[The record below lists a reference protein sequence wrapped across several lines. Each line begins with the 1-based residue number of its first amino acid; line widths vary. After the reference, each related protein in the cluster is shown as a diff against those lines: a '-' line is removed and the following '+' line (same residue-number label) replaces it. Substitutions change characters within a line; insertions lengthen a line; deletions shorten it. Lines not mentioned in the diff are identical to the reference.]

1 MKNKMTLSK
10 VIIYLIL
17 VVLAAIFVLPMLLV
31 VIVSFTDEFAIGMN
45 GYSFFPEAWSLDAYS
60 RLFYPGS
67 NVYQSYAVTIFITIV
82 GTVSAVV
89 ITYLVAYPL
98 ANKQVKYRNGIAL
111 FFFITTVFNAGLVP
125 WYLMCRTLG
134 LYDNIFALIIPSMI
148 FSPFNMFLMRN
159 YIATIPN
166 SLMESARIDGA
177 SEVRIAFQ
185 IFLPLSKPILATIAL
200 FCGIGYWNS
209 WYNAVMLLNDADLYP
224 LQMLLFR
231 IQSDIRMLT
240 DLASAGGTDRTFVP
254 PTESFK
260 MATVVVTVGPVLLFY
275 PFLQKYI
282 VKGIMIGSI
291 KG

>member
-1 MKNKMTLSK
+1 
-10 VIIYLIL
+10 
-17 VVLAAIFVLPMLLV
+17 
-31 VIVSFTDEFAIGMN
+31 
-45 GYSFFPEAWSLDAYS
+45 
-60 RLFYPGS
+60 
-67 NVYQSYAVTIFITIV
+67 
-82 GTVSAVV
+82 
-89 ITYLVAYPL
+89 
-98 ANKQVKYRNGIAL
+98 
-111 FFFITTVFNAGLVP
+111 
-125 WYLMCRTLG
+125 
-134 LYDNIFALIIPSMI
+134 
-148 FSPFNMFLMRN
+148 
-159 YIATIPN
+159 
-166 SLMESARIDGA
+166 MESARIDGA

-209 WYNAVMLLNDADLYP
+209 WYYAVMLLNDADLYP